1 MPLQES
7 QTCHGSM
14 GAGGGALR
22 GARRRGSFYS
32 VCKACLIKY
41 LLHNV
46 GYQGTVG
53 RYLTSPCLILSY
65 DGIQVCGIIV
75 DTAY

>member
-1 MPLQES
+1 MDGTFLLRPNPMENPQVKNPGTRES
-7 QTCHGSM
+7 KDLM
-14 GAGGGALR
+14 VL
-22 GARRRGSFYS
+22 F
-32 VCKACLIKY
+32 
-41 LLHNV
+41 V